1 MPVRDMVT
9 QRLSISCI
17 ACAWLQNLRQ
27 DRSNGRGS
35 GVMIYIRDHFKCQ
48 QICWPSNHDLECLGL
63 NVMLSPEMSF
73 IPIVVY
79 RPPSFNNDFIPHLK
93 NCFKHVI

>member
-1 MPVRDMVT
+1 
-9 QRLSISCI
+9 
-17 ACAWLQNLRQ
+17 
-27 DRSNGRGS
+27 
-35 GVMIYIRDHFKCQ
+35 MIYIRDHFKCQ